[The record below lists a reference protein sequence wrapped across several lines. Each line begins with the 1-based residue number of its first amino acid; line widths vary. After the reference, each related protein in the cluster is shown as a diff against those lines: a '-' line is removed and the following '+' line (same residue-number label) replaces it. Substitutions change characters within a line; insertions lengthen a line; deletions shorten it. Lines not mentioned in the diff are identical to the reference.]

1 MDFTD
6 LQMTLSGVVVLTAA
20 AVVVFFFEQWRQQR
34 RQLQHPQR
42 VRSRIHSVAPPQRP
56 IWILH
61 RAPLGYAPAKKPAST
76 EIQLPAATLPDSTLP
91 AITIDTAL
99 LERLIDQTPARPTMQ
114 QPALEVLLESAD
126 PFTGLVVAIGINDTD
141 SSMWHSQGLMQSVGS
156 YIASLLRENDRSC
169 RTSYDEFVMLC
180 PGEQSAESQR
190 RLNQIAERL
199 WEYQLRGASACS
211 ILLNWG
217 GVQVQNR
224 PLAEA
229 IASAT
234 ERMRET
240 RRIGNSSQS
249 ALAHRQAV

>member
-34 RQLQHPQR
+34 RQLQHPHR
-42 VRSRIHSVAPPQRP
+42 VKSRIHSVAPPQRP
-56 IWILH
+56 VWILH
-61 RAPLGYAPAKKPAST
+61 RAPLGYGPVRKPASK
-76 EIQLPAATLPDSTLP
+76 EIQLSAATLPDFTLP
-91 AITIDTAL
+91 AVTIDTAL
-99 LERLIDQTPARPTMQ
+99 LERLIDQTPARPAIQ
-114 QPALEVLLESAD
+114 QPAVEELLESGD
-126 PFTGLVVAIGINDTD
+126 PFTGLVVAIGVNDTD
-141 SSMWHSQGLMQSVGS
+141 SSMWHSQGLMQSVRS

-169 RTSYDEFVMLC
+169 RTAYDEFVMVC
-180 PGEQSAESQR
+180 PGEQGAESQR

-199 WEYQLRGASACS
+199 WEYQLRGGACS

-240 RRIGNSSQS
+240 RRIGNSTQS